1 MAAYVRQ
8 VAGELIAQFGLDME
22 ASRRRFLQL
31 AGASGVLSIVS
42 GTGSAADYPARPV
55 RLIVGGA
62 PGSAPDVIA
71 RLIAHWLSQRLGQ
84 TIFVDNRNG
93 ASGNLATEAVV
104 AAPPDGYTLLLISA
118 SNAINVTLYD
128 KLNFNFVRDIA
139 PVAGVVSFP
148 MVITV
153 NSSFPART
161 LAELIAYAKKH
172 PGKLNIG
179 TPPIGSPQHVAGELL
194 DMMTGAEIVFVAYR
208 GGPDAISDALSGQT
222 QGVIGTVLL
231 TIEQIRSGKLRPL
244 AVTGE
249 GRSELLPDVPTVN
262 EVVPGFEA
270 SQWIG
275 IGAPKHTSKEII
287 ERLNHEINVGLGND
301 SLKARIVGLGGAEFS
316 GSVGEFEMFIA
327 GEIGKWAKV
336 IKFAGIKPE

>member
-1 MAAYVRQ
+1 
-8 VAGELIAQFGLDME
+8 ME

-31 AGASGVLSIVS
+31 AGTSTALSIISVVA
-42 GTGSAADYPARPV
+42 SAADYPARPV
-55 RLIVGGA
+55 RLIVGGV

-71 RLIAHWLSQRLGQ
+71 RLIAQWLSQRLGQ
-84 TIFVDNRNG
+84 TVFVDNRNG

-128 KLNFNFVRDIA
+128 KLNFNFIRDIA
-139 PVAGVVSFP
+139 PVAGLVSFP

-153 NSSFPART
+153 NSSFPAKT
-161 LAELIAYAKKH
+161 LTELIAYAKKY
-172 PGKLNIG
+172 PGRLNIG

-208 GGPDAISDALSGQT
+208 GGPQAISDALSGQV

-231 TIEQIRSGKLRPL
+231 TIEQISSGKLRPL
-244 AVTGE
+244 AVTGAR
-249 GRSELLPDVPTVN
+249 RSALLPDVPTVN

-275 IGAPKHTSKEII
+275 IGAPEHTSREII

-301 SLKARIVGLGGAEFS
+301 ALKARITKLGGAEFS
-316 GSVGEFEMFIA
+316 DSVAEFKTFIA
-327 GEIGKWAKV
+327 GETGKWAKV
-336 IKFAGIKPE
+336 IKFAGIRPE